1 MRHPSVRGVGVRY
14 LIAVMLPIS
23 GAVLVVYTAVQLA
36 IAHATH
42 NVPPPR
48 RIAEAAIPADDLSA
62 LRERAP
68 EPLPA
73 HEAVPAP
80 APGTR

>member
-48 RIAEAAIPADDLSA
+48 RIAEATIPVDDVSGLNGPAS
-62 LRERAP
+62 

>member
-14 LIAVMLPIS
+14 LIAVLLPIS

-48 RIAEAAIPADDLSA
+48 RIAETTIPADGLPTLQGPGS
-62 LRERAP
+62 